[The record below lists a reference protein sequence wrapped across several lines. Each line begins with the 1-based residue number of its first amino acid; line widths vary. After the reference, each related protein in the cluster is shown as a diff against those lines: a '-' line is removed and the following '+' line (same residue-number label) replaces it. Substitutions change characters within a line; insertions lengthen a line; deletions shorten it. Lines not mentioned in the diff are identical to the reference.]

1 MIILLCSVPQEAEFL
16 RSSITG
22 EETFVIGTKTII
34 TGELSG
40 QPFALCAG
48 GMGKANAAHASA
60 ILITR
65 YAPQAII
72 IFGIGGAYPGSG
84 ARVGDIALAAVE
96 ITGDEG
102 VLTPK
107 GFKDTSYIGIPLVRT
122 GSVALYN
129 RFPAHD
135 KLLAK
140 ALQALPQSTS
150 DTRIHKGPFVT
161 LSTCTGA
168 FARAKELESMY
179 HGLCENMEGAAAAQV
194 AVMHGIPW
202 LEVRG
207 ISNIVEDRDLA
218 KWDIPKAAE
227 AAQKAVIRIL
237 EGWGA

>member
-22 EETFVIGTKTII
+22 GETFDIGTKTII

-40 QPFALCAG
+40 QRVALCSG
-48 GMGKANAAHASA
+48 GMGKANAAHAAA

-65 YAPQAII
+65 YAPQAFV

-84 ARVGDIALAAVE
+84 AKVGEIALATEE
-96 ITGDEG
+96 IAGDEG
-102 VLTPK
+102 VLTPG
-107 GFKDTSYIGIPLVRT
+107 GFKDTSYINIPLVRT
-122 GSVALYN
+122 EAVALYN

-140 ALQALPQSTS
+140 ALQSLPQSSS
-150 DTRIHKGPFVT
+150 DTRMHKGPFVT

-168 FARAKELESMY
+168 LVRAKELEAMY

-194 AVMHGIPW
+194 AVLHGIPW

-207 ISNIVEDRDLA
+207 ISNIVEDRDLG